1 MLDDLLSKI
10 GNTPLVEIKKIT
22 KSVSPARIFA
32 KLEWF
37 NPGGSVKDR
46 AASRMIAMGEKSGK
60 LKPGKV
66 ILDATSGNTGIAYAM
81 IGARKGYKVNLVVP
95 KNICHERKVM
105 ITAYG
110 AELIFSDPLKGSD
123 GAIEKCQETYRSNPD
138 KYFFPDQYNND
149 ENWKAHFETTGP
161 EIWKQTNGEVTH
173 FVAGMGTSGTFM
185 GTSRYLKKINSK
197 IRAIAAQPDSTFHG
211 LEGWKHMQT
220 NLNPGI
226 YDPKQPDEIIDVA
239 TEDAYEMTIRLA
251 SEEGLFAGV
260 SAGAAMCAALKLAQK
275 IKSGKIV
282 TVFPDGGDRYM
293 NDSFWELKDK
303 NNGKRSKSIN

>member
-1 MLDDLLSKI
+1 MTVMSDDLLSKI
-10 GNTPLVEIKKIT
+10 GNTPLIEIKKIT
-22 KSVSPARIFA
+22 KSVSPVRIFA

-46 AASRMIAMGEKSGK
+46 AASRMIEMGEKSGK
-60 LKPGKV
+60 LTPGKI
-66 ILDATSGNTGIAYAM
+66 ILDATSGNTGIAYSM

-110 AELIFSDPLKGSD
+110 AELIFSDPLTGSD
-123 GAIEKCQETYRSNPD
+123 GAIKKCLETYRANPD

-161 EIWKQTNGEVTH
+161 EIWKQTNGEITH

-185 GTSRYLKKINSK
+185 GTSRFLKKTNPK
-197 IRAIAAQPDSTFHG
+197 IRVIAAQPDSSFHG

-220 NLNPGI
+220 SMNPGI
-226 YDPKQPDEIIDVA
+226 YDPKQPDEIIGVS
-239 TEDAYEMTIRLA
+239 TEDAYEMTLRLA
-251 SEEGLFAGV
+251 KEEGLFAGV
-260 SAGAAMCAALKLAQK
+260 SAGAAMCTALKLAETLR
-275 IKSGKIV
+275 SGTIV

-303 NNGKRSKSIN
+303 KK